1 MDRKLNQIGD
11 GIYNESDESCMSESE
26 DESDGELL
34 VKCLIKINRITTFP
48 CSQMIA
54 MAANSKASKARKKKK
69 HRSLEPPRPHPS
81 KENSRPP
88 L

>member
-1 MDRKLNQIGD
+1 M
-11 GIYNESDESCMSESE
+11 SPMSPASESE

-54 MAANSKASKARKKKK
+54 MAANSKASKQGKKKKK
-69 HRSLEPPRPHPS
+69 HRSPEPPRPHPS

-88 L
+88 P